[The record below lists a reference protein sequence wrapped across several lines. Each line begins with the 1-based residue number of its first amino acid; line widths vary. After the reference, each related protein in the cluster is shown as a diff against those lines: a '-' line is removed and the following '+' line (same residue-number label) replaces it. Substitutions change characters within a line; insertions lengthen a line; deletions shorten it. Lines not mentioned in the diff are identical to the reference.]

1 MLRSLMT
8 GVSGVRGHQTLLD
21 VVGNNIANVN
31 TAGFKK
37 STVTFQDLLYQTSR
51 GASSP
56 QGDRGGI
63 NPMQVGL
70 GVNIGAIETIHS
82 QGQLQY
88 TGNRTD
94 MAIQGDGYYV
104 MGDGSRTLYSRA
116 GNFILDA
123 NGNIVQSGTG
133 YMLKGYTL
141 ETDPNDPTRYVK
153 GTQLVDMNIPVG
165 QKLPAQATTLTGF
178 RCNLDS
184 RVDAYLPMGFLTNG
198 VKATGLLGGAERSI
212 TFGSGTDV
220 NSFVTVKVGDQ
231 TVQMAIDGVDQDVK
245 RPKLADTTLTLDGQT
260 YDVTFDSASGVLKM
274 TNQAD
279 ATDSWEYELGA
290 MMDYDI
296 VSIAES
302 NGTEHH
308 YLVEYNDLGSQGG
321 NREMVL
327 WGDNNA
333 TPSAVTRFSS
343 EITTSHD
350 GIFIDP
356 AGNGYSLG
364 TTFPEGKTLFA
375 VPSENGQGI
384 EIRSDSVSGDVLST
398 VNQRIPSVHTTKLD
412 VFDSLGNSHTLEV
425 SWEKIENNQWRWRA
439 WLPTEPGITLTNNT
453 GIISFQSNGKI
464 DGSSSNATM
473 SLGFGS
479 LGAED
484 SSIKLDFSG
493 QSFDKEPIEGVT
505 QYGSAFT
512 TKAYYRDGYEMGV
525 LNDFAVGTDGT
536 VVGVYSNGESRS
548 LYRLGLALFA
558 NPSGLEKVGNTAFAE
573 SANSGI
579 GQVVSPLEGGAGKI
593 SGGSLEMGNVDLSE
607 EFVRLII
614 AQRGFQAN
622 ARVVTTSDQVLEE
635 LVNMKR

>member
-31 TAGFKK
+31 TVGFKK

-56 QGDRGGI
+56 QDNRGGI

-104 MGDGSRTLYSRA
+104 MSDGGRTLYSRA

-141 ETDPNDPTRYVK
+141 ETDPNDPTRYIK
-153 GTQLVDMNIPVG
+153 GTQLVDMTIPVG
-165 QKLPAQATTLTGF
+165 QKLPAKATTLSGF

-184 RVDAYLPMGFLTNG
+184 RVGAYLPMGFLTNG
-198 VKATGLLGGAERSI
+198 VKATGILNGVDRAI

-220 NSFVTVKVGDQ
+220 NSFLTIKVGDQ
-231 TVQMAIDGVDQDVK
+231 TIQMKLNGVDQNTK
-245 RPKLADTTLTLDGQT
+245 RPKLTDNTFALDGNT
-260 YDVTFDSASGVLKM
+260 YNVTFDSESGVLKM
-274 TNQAD
+274 KNAD
-279 ATDSWEYELGA
+279 AGKPNDAWEYELGA
-290 MMDYDI
+290 MMDYE
-296 VSIAES
+296 VFSVAE
-302 NGTEHH
+302 NDGTEHH
-308 YLVEYNDLGSQGG
+308 YLVEFNDLGSQSGD
-321 NREMVL
+321 RELVL
-327 WGDNNA
+327 WGVDNA
-333 TPSAVTRFSS
+333 STVSRFS
-343 EITTSHD
+343 TNVTASHD
-350 GIFIDP
+350 GTFVDP
-356 AGNGYSLG
+356 SGNGLSLG
-364 TTFPEGKTLFA
+364 STFPVGELFA
-375 VPSENGQGI
+375 VPSSKGQGL
-384 EIRSDSVSGDVLST
+384 EIRQGSASGDVLT
-398 VNQRIPSVHTTKLD
+398 TINQRIPSTHVTKLD

-425 SWEKIENNQWRWRA
+425 SWEKIDNNQWRWRA
-439 WLPTEPGITLTNNT
+439 WLPTESGITLKDNT
-453 GIISFQSNGKI
+453 GIISFGSDGKI
-464 DGSSSNATM
+464 ETASATPTM
-473 SLGFGS
+473 FLGFGA

-484 SSIKLDFSG
+484 ASIKLDFSG
-493 QSFDKEPIEGVT
+493 QSFGKEEIEGVT

-525 LNDFAVGTDGT
+525 LNDFAVGSDGT
-536 VVGVYSNGESRS
+536 VVGVYSNGESRA
-548 LYRLGLALFA
+548 LYRLGLAIFA
-558 NPSGLEKVGNTAFAE
+558 NPSGLEKVGNTAFIE

-579 GQVVSPLEGGAGKI
+579 AQVVSPLEGGAGKI

>member
-31 TAGFKK
+31 TVGFKK

-56 QGDRGGI
+56 QDNRGGI

-104 MGDGSRTLYSRA
+104 MSDGGRTLYSRA

-123 NGNIVQSGTG
+123 SGNIVQSGTG

-141 ETDPNDPTRYVK
+141 ETDPNDPTRYIK
-153 GTQLVDMNIPVG
+153 GTQLVDMTIPVG
-165 QKLPAQATTLTGF
+165 QKLPAKATTLSGF

-184 RVDAYLPMGFLTNG
+184 RVGAYLPMGFLTNG
-198 VKATGLLGGAERSI
+198 VKATGILNGVDRAI

-220 NSFVTVKVGDQ
+220 NSFLTIKVGNQ
-231 TVQMAIDGVDQDVK
+231 TIPMELNGVDQNTK
-245 RPKLADTTLTLDGQT
+245 RPKLADNTFALDGNT
-260 YDVTFDSASGVLKM
+260 YNVTFDSESGVLKM
-274 TNQAD
+274 KNAD
-279 ATDSWEYELGA
+279 AGKPNDAWEYELGA
-290 MMDYDI
+290 MMDYE
-296 VSIAES
+296 VFSVAE
-302 NGTEHH
+302 NDGTEHH
-308 YLVEYNDLGSQGG
+308 YLVEFNDLGSQSGD
-321 NREMVL
+321 RELVL
-327 WGDNNA
+327 WGVDNA
-333 TPSAVTRFSS
+333 STVSRFS
-343 EITTSHD
+343 TNVTASHD
-350 GIFIDP
+350 GTFVDP
-356 AGNGYSLG
+356 SGNGLSLG
-364 TTFPEGKTLFA
+364 STFPVGELFA
-375 VPSENGQGI
+375 VPSSKGQGL
-384 EIRSDSVSGDVLST
+384 EIRQGSASGDVLT
-398 VNQRIPSVHTTKLD
+398 TINQRIPSTHVTKLD

-425 SWEKIENNQWRWRA
+425 SWEKIDNNQWRWRA
-439 WLPTEPGITLTNNT
+439 WLPTESGITLKDNT
-453 GIISFQSNGKI
+453 GIISFGSDGKI
-464 DGSSSNATM
+464 ETASATPTM
-473 SLGFGS
+473 FLGFGA

-484 SSIKLDFSG
+484 ASIKLDFSG
-493 QSFDKEPIEGVT
+493 QSFGKEEIEGVT

-525 LNDFAVGTDGT
+525 LNDFAVGSDGT
-536 VVGVYSNGESRS
+536 VVGVYSNGESRA
-548 LYRLGLALFA
+548 LYRLGLAIFA
-558 NPSGLEKVGNTAFAE
+558 NPSGLEKVGNTAFIE

-579 GQVVSPLEGGAGKI
+579 AQVVSPLEGGAGKI

>member
-31 TAGFKK
+31 TVGFKK

-56 QGDRGGI
+56 QDNRGGI

-104 MGDGSRTLYSRA
+104 MSDGGRTLYSRA

-123 NGNIVQSGTG
+123 SGNIVQSGTG

-141 ETDPNDPTRYVK
+141 ETDPNDPTRYIK
-153 GTQLVDMNIPVG
+153 GTQLVDMTIPVG
-165 QKLPAQATTLTGF
+165 QKLPAKATTLSGF

-184 RVDAYLPMGFLTNG
+184 RVGAYLPMGFLTNG
-198 VKATGLLGGAERSI
+198 VKATGILNGVDRAI

-220 NSFVTVKVGDQ
+220 NSFLTIKVGNQ
-231 TVQMAIDGVDQDVK
+231 TIQMELNGVDQNTK
-245 RPKLADTTLTLDGQT
+245 RPKLADNTFALDGNT
-260 YDVTFDSASGVLKM
+260 YNVTFDSESGVLKM
-274 TNQAD
+274 KNAD
-279 ATDSWEYELGA
+279 AGKPNDAWEYELGA
-290 MMDYDI
+290 MMDYE
-296 VSIAES
+296 VFSVAE
-302 NGTEHH
+302 NDGTEHH
-308 YLVEYNDLGSQGG
+308 YLVEFNDLGSQSGD
-321 NREMVL
+321 RELVL
-327 WGDNNA
+327 WGVDNA
-333 TPSAVTRFSS
+333 STVSRFS
-343 EITTSHD
+343 TNVTASHD
-350 GIFIDP
+350 GTFVDP
-356 AGNGYSLG
+356 SGNGLSLG
-364 TTFPEGKTLFA
+364 STFPVGELFA
-375 VPSENGQGI
+375 VPSSKGQGL
-384 EIRSDSVSGDVLST
+384 EIRQGSASGDVLT
-398 VNQRIPSVHTTKLD
+398 TINQRIPSTHVTKLD

-425 SWEKIENNQWRWRA
+425 SWEKIDNNQWRWRA
-439 WLPTEPGITLTNNT
+439 WLPTESGITLKDNT
-453 GIISFQSNGKI
+453 GIISFGSDGKI
-464 DGSSSNATM
+464 ETASATPTM
-473 SLGFGS
+473 FLGFGA

-484 SSIKLDFSG
+484 ASIKLDFSG
-493 QSFDKEPIEGVT
+493 QSFGKEEIEGVT

-525 LNDFAVGTDGT
+525 LNDFAVGSDGT
-536 VVGVYSNGESRS
+536 VVGVYSNGESRA
-548 LYRLGLALFA
+548 LYRLGLAIFA
-558 NPSGLEKVGNTAFAE
+558 NPSGLEKVGNTAFIE

-579 GQVVSPLEGGAGKI
+579 AQVVSPLEGGAGKI

>member
-141 ETDPNDPTRYVK
+141 ETDPNDPTRYIK

-260 YDVTFDSASGVLKM
+260 YDVTFDSTSGVLKM

>member
-31 TAGFKK
+31 TVGFKK

-56 QGDRGGI
+56 QDNRGGI

-104 MGDGSRTLYSRA
+104 MSDGGRTLYSRA

-123 NGNIVQSGTG
+123 SGNIVQSGTG

-141 ETDPNDPTRYVK
+141 ETDPNDPTRYIK
-153 GTQLVDMNIPVG
+153 GTQLVDMTIPVG
-165 QKLPAQATTLTGF
+165 QKLPAKATTLSGF

-184 RVDAYLPMGFLTNG
+184 RVGAYLPMGFLTNG
-198 VKATGLLGGAERSI
+198 VKATGILNGVDRAI

-220 NSFVTVKVGDQ
+220 NSFLTIKVGNQ
-231 TVQMAIDGVDQDVK
+231 TIQMELNGVDQNTK
-245 RPKLADTTLTLDGQT
+245 RPKLADNTFALDGNT
-260 YDVTFDSASGVLKM
+260 YNVTFDSESGVLKM
-274 TNQAD
+274 KNAD
-279 ATDSWEYELGA
+279 AGKPNDAWEYELGA
-290 MMDYDI
+290 MMDYE
-296 VSIAES
+296 VFSVAE
-302 NGTEHH
+302 NDGTEHH
-308 YLVEYNDLGSQGG
+308 YLVEFNDLGSQSGD
-321 NREMVL
+321 RELVL
-327 WGDNNA
+327 WGVDNA
-333 TPSAVTRFSS
+333 STISRFS
-343 EITTSHD
+343 TNVTASHD
-350 GIFIDP
+350 GTFVDP
-356 AGNGYSLG
+356 SGNGLSLG
-364 TTFPEGKTLFA
+364 STFPVGELFA
-375 VPSENGQGI
+375 VPSSKGQGL
-384 EIRSDSVSGDVLST
+384 EIRQGAASGDVLT
-398 VNQRIPSVHTTKLD
+398 TINQRIPSTHVTKLD

-425 SWEKIENNQWRWRA
+425 SWEKIDNNQWRWRA
-439 WLPTEPGITLTNNT
+439 WLPTESGITLKDNT
-453 GIISFQSNGKI
+453 GIISFGSDGKI
-464 DGSSSNATM
+464 ETASATPTM
-473 SLGFGS
+473 FLGFGA

-484 SSIKLDFSG
+484 ASIKLDFSG
-493 QSFDKEPIEGVT
+493 QSFGKEEIEGVT

-525 LNDFAVGTDGT
+525 LNDFAVGSDGT
-536 VVGVYSNGESRS
+536 VVGVYSNGESRA
-548 LYRLGLALFA
+548 LYRLGLAIFA
-558 NPSGLEKVGNTAFAE
+558 NPSGLEKAGNTAFIE

-579 GQVVSPLEGGAGKI
+579 AQVVSPLEGGAGKI

>member
-31 TAGFKK
+31 TVGFKK

-56 QGDRGGI
+56 QDNRGGI

-104 MGDGSRTLYSRA
+104 MSDGGRTLYSRA

-123 NGNIVQSGTG
+123 SGNIVQSGTG

-141 ETDPNDPTRYVK
+141 ETDPNDPTRYIK
-153 GTQLVDMNIPVG
+153 GTQLVDMTIPVG
-165 QKLPAQATTLTGF
+165 QKLPAKATTLSGF

-184 RVDAYLPMGFLTNG
+184 RVGAYLPMGFLTNG
-198 VKATGLLGGAERSI
+198 VKATGILNGVDRAI

-220 NSFVTVKVGDQ
+220 NSFLTIKVGNQ
-231 TVQMAIDGVDQDVK
+231 TIQMELNGVDQNTK
-245 RPKLADTTLTLDGQT
+245 RPKLADNTFALDGNT
-260 YDVTFDSASGVLKM
+260 YNVTFDSESGVLKM
-274 TNQAD
+274 KNAD
-279 ATDSWEYELGA
+279 AGKPNDAWEYELGA
-290 MMDYDI
+290 MMDYE
-296 VSIAES
+296 VFSVAE
-302 NGTEHH
+302 NDGTEHH
-308 YLVEYNDLGSQGG
+308 YLVEFNDLGSQSGD
-321 NREMVL
+321 RELVL
-327 WGDNNA
+327 WGVDNA
-333 TPSAVTRFSS
+333 STVSRFS
-343 EITTSHD
+343 TNVTASHD
-350 GIFIDP
+350 GTFVDP
-356 AGNGYSLG
+356 SGNGLSLG
-364 TTFPEGKTLFA
+364 STFPVGELFA
-375 VPSENGQGI
+375 VPSSKGQGL
-384 EIRSDSVSGDVLST
+384 EIRQGAASGDVLT
-398 VNQRIPSVHTTKLD
+398 TINQRIPSTHVTKLD

-425 SWEKIENNQWRWRA
+425 SWEKIDNNQWRWRA
-439 WLPTEPGITLTNNT
+439 WLPTESGITLKDNT
-453 GIISFQSNGKI
+453 GIISFGSDGKI
-464 DGSSSNATM
+464 ETASATPTM
-473 SLGFGS
+473 FLGFGA

-484 SSIKLDFSG
+484 ASIKLDFSG
-493 QSFDKEPIEGVT
+493 QSFGKEEIEGVT

-525 LNDFAVGTDGT
+525 LNDFAVGSDGT
-536 VVGVYSNGESRS
+536 VVGVYSNGESRA
-548 LYRLGLALFA
+548 LYRLGLAIFA
-558 NPSGLEKVGNTAFAE
+558 NPSGLEKAGNTAFIE

-579 GQVVSPLEGGAGKI
+579 AQVVSPLEGGAGKI

>member
-31 TAGFKK
+31 TVGFKK

-56 QGDRGGI
+56 QDNRGGI

-104 MGDGSRTLYSRA
+104 MSDGGRTLYSRA

-141 ETDPNDPTRYVK
+141 ETDPNDPTRYIK
-153 GTQLVDMNIPVG
+153 GTQLVDMTIPVG
-165 QKLPAQATTLTGF
+165 QKLPAKATTLSGF

-184 RVDAYLPMGFLTNG
+184 RVGAYLPMGFLTNG
-198 VKATGLLGGAERSI
+198 VKATGILNGVDRAI
-212 TFGSGTDV
+212 TFGTGTDV
-220 NSFVTVKVGDQ
+220 NSFLTIKVGDQ
-231 TVQMAIDGVDQDVK
+231 TIQMKLNGVDQNTK
-245 RPKLADTTLTLDGQT
+245 RPKLNDNTFTLDGNT
-260 YDVTFDSASGVLKM
+260 YNVTFDSESGVLKM
-274 TNQAD
+274 KNAD
-279 ATDSWEYELGA
+279 AGKPNDAWEYELGA
-290 MMDYDI
+290 MMDYE
-296 VSIAES
+296 VFSVAES
-302 NGTEHH
+302 DGTEHH
-308 YLVEYNDLGSQGG
+308 YLVEFNDLGSQSGD
-321 NREMVL
+321 RELVL
-327 WGDNNA
+327 WGDNDTSMVN
-333 TPSAVTRFSS
+333 RFS
-343 EITTSHD
+343 TNVTASHD
-350 GIFIDP
+350 GTFIDQS
-356 AGNGYSLG
+356 GKGLSLG
-364 TTFPEGKTLFA
+364 STFPVGELFA
-375 VPSENGQGI
+375 VPSSKGQGL
-384 EIRSDSVSGDVLST
+384 EIRQGAASGDVLT
-398 VNQRIPSVHTTKLD
+398 TINQRIPSTHVTKLD

-425 SWEKIENNQWRWRA
+425 SWEKIDNNQWRWRA
-439 WLPTEPGITLTNNT
+439 WLPTESGITLKDNT
-453 GIISFQSNGKI
+453 GIISFGSDGKI
-464 DGSSSNATM
+464 ETASATPTM
-473 SLGFGS
+473 FLGFGA

-484 SSIKLDFSG
+484 ASIKLDFSG
-493 QSFDKEPIEGVT
+493 RSFGKEEIEGVT

-525 LNDFAVGTDGT
+525 LNDFAVGSDGT
-536 VVGVYSNGESRS
+536 VVGVYSNGESRA
-548 LYRLGLALFA
+548 LYRLGLAIFA
-558 NPSGLEKVGNTAFAE
+558 NPSGLEKVGNTAFIE

-579 GQVVSPLEGGAGKI
+579 AQVVSPLEGGAGKI

>member
-37 STVTFQDLLYQTSR
+37 STVIFQDLLYQTSR

-56 QGDRGGI
+56 QDNRGGI

-104 MGDGSRTLYSRA
+104 MSDGGRTLYSRA

-123 NGNIVQSGTG
+123 SGNIVQSGTG

-141 ETDPNDPTRYVK
+141 ETDPNDPTRYIK
-153 GTQLVDMNIPVG
+153 GTQLVDMTIPVG
-165 QKLPAQATTLTGF
+165 QKLPAKATTLSGF

-184 RVDAYLPMGFLTNG
+184 RVGAYLPMGFLTNG
-198 VKATGLLGGAERSI
+198 VKATGILNGVDRAI

-220 NSFVTVKVGDQ
+220 NSFLTIKVGNQ
-231 TVQMAIDGVDQDVK
+231 TIQMELNGVDQNTK
-245 RPKLADTTLTLDGQT
+245 RPKLADNTFALDGNT
-260 YDVTFDSASGVLKM
+260 YNVTFDSESGVLKM
-274 TNQAD
+274 KNAD
-279 ATDSWEYELGA
+279 AGKPNDAWEYELGA
-290 MMDYDI
+290 MMDYE
-296 VSIAES
+296 VFSVAE
-302 NGTEHH
+302 NDGTEHH
-308 YLVEYNDLGSQGG
+308 YLVEFNDLGSQSGD
-321 NREMVL
+321 RELVL
-327 WGDNNA
+327 WGVDNA
-333 TPSAVTRFSS
+333 STVSRFS
-343 EITTSHD
+343 TNVTASHD
-350 GIFIDP
+350 GTFVDP
-356 AGNGYSLG
+356 SGNGLSLG
-364 TTFPEGKTLFA
+364 STFPVGELFA
-375 VPSENGQGI
+375 VPSSKGQGL
-384 EIRSDSVSGDVLST
+384 EIRQGSASGDVLT
-398 VNQRIPSVHTTKLD
+398 TINQRIPSTHVTKLD

-425 SWEKIENNQWRWRA
+425 SWEKIDNNQWRWRA
-439 WLPTEPGITLTNNT
+439 WLPTESGITLKDNT
-453 GIISFQSNGKI
+453 GIISFGSDGKI
-464 DGSSSNATM
+464 ETASATPTM
-473 SLGFGS
+473 FLGFGA

-484 SSIKLDFSG
+484 ASIKLDFSG
-493 QSFDKEPIEGVT
+493 QSFGKEEIEGVT

-525 LNDFAVGTDGT
+525 LNDFAVGSDGT
-536 VVGVYSNGESRS
+536 VVGVYSNGESRA
-548 LYRLGLALFA
+548 LYRLGLAIFA
-558 NPSGLEKVGNTAFAE
+558 NPSGLEKAGNTAFIE

-579 GQVVSPLEGGAGKI
+579 AQVVSPLEGGAGKI